1 MIKNKNQTITDK
13 ESIHDAVK
21 KLDEHKLNTLIIL
34 NKKKKVTVTFTMGDF
49 RRAIFVGL
57 DINDAISL
65 IVNKNYEYLTEGY
78 SKTDVKQKFIKNNLV
93 LDIPVVNKNFQLLEI
108 VRRINFFTQKELKK
122 KDVNLYNFPVVIM
135 AGGKG
140 TRLDPVTRILPK
152 PLIPYGNN
160 PIIRVI
166 MDYFKKFNCN
176 KFYLSVNEK
185 GNMIKTYFND
195 LKRMYK
201 ISYIEENKPLGTAG
215 SLKLLK
221 NKLKKTFFVTNC
233 DVLIQTDYPAL
244 MRFHK
249 ENKYDLT
256 IVSSFRKYKV
266 PYGVCNFN
274 QNGDLLSINEKPEY
288 SFFLNTG
295 LYVLDPKV
303 LEIIPRNIKFD
314 MDKLISEAKKKN
326 MKIGVFPVS
335 ESSWIDLG
343 QWSEYKKN
351 MQL

>member
-34 NKKKKVTVTFTMGDF
+34 NKKKKVTGTFTMGDF

-314 MDKLISEAKKKN
+314 MDKLISEAKKK
-326 MKIGVFPVS
+326 KYEDWGVS
-335 ESSWIDLG
+335 CI
-343 QWSEYKKN
+343 
-351 MQL
+351 